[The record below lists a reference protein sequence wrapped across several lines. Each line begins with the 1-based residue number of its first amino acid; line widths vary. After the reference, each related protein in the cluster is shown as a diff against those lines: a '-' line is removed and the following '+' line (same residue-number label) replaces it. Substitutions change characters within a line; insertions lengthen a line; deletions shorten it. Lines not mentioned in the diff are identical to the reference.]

1 RPDNVLTSTGY
12 GADDTAQS
20 LAFGDTYVFSPSLV
34 NSFRISGNR
43 VGANKLP
50 AKFFSP
56 ADVGIKNLYSYIPQ
70 FTAITGPG
78 FSLGLPANFAVSTT
92 AMTNFGVND
101 DLTLIRGAHQFA
113 FGGSVSRGLLYTR
126 SNAWAPGVMIFT
138 GAIPNVGAIPG
149 LGTPIVGTGAAMTD
163 FLTGRITSLH
173 QANPN
178 PENLTQSYFSLYLQD
193 TRKATGRLTLSYGLR
208 WAPFLPMQFADK

>member
-1 RPDNVLTSTGY
+1 
-12 GADDTAQS
+12 S
-20 LAFGDTYVFSPSLV
+20 LAFGDTYVISPTVV
-34 NSFRISGNR
+34 NSIHVSGNR

-56 ADVGIKNLYSYIPQ
+56 ADVGVKNLYSYIPQ
-70 FTAITGPG
+70 FTAMTGAG

-92 AMTNFGVND
+92 AMSNFGVND
-101 DLTLIRGAHQFA
+101 DLTWIRGSHQFG
-113 FGGSVSRGLLYTR
+113 FGASLNRGLLFTR

-149 LGTPIVGTGAAMTD
+149 VGTPIVGTGAAITD

-173 QANPN
+173 
-178 PENLTQSYFSLYLQD
+178 
-193 TRKATGRLTLSYGLR
+193 
-208 WAPFLPMQFADK
+208 